1 MNDKKITQSASDFTE
16 DGRALYFGGI
26 PSEFAYKE
34 AKAQGLVVATP
45 GPQELFIDIDSDEE
59 FAAFQIN
66 LELFMRYFPAE
77 VTRETPSRNGLPGRH
92 IVVQVKTPGT
102 NLTAL
107 ERILLQSLLGS
118 DPKRE
123 ILSYVRVSNGDPTP
137 TLFFEKP

>member
-66 LELFMRYFPAE
+66 LELFMR
-77 VTRETPSRNGLPGRH
+77 
-92 IVVQVKTPGT
+92 
-102 NLTAL
+102 
-107 ERILLQSLLGS
+107 
-118 DPKRE
+118 
-123 ILSYVRVSNGDPTP
+123 
-137 TLFFEKP
+137 